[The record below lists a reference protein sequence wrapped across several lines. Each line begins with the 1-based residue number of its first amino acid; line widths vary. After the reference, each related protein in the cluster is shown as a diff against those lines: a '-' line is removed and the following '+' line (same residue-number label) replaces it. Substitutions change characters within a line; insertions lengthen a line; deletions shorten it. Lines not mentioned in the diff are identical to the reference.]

1 MSESSSLRAALF
13 QGCEVLIVGGTT
25 GIGAATAECFASLGA
40 RVTAAGLLPKAASS
54 EHPAGVAMPMAD
66 LSNVSVVELDA
77 TDPVKL
83 PELVRKFPRLSFLI
97 NCAGISRDRE
107 EYELAVFERVL
118 ATNLTAT
125 MRASMECRH
134 LLRHSRGA
142 IVNVASMYT
151 YFGSEDRPAYS
162 ASKGGV
168 AQLTKSL
175 AQEFAAD
182 GIRVNAVAPGW
193 IKTPLSTGLR
203 GDAAASQRVISRT
216 PLKRWGEPVEVAEVI
231 AFLCTPA
238 ASFVTGA
245 IVPVDGGYLTV

>member
-1 MSESSSLRAALF
+1 MTESSSFRPALF
-13 QGCEVLIVGGTT
+13 QGSEVLVVGGTT
-25 GIGAATAECFASLGA
+25 GIGAAAAQCFASLGA
-40 RVTAAGLLPKAASS
+40 RVTAAGLLPKPASLQEPTPAAT
-54 EHPAGVAMPMAD
+54 PVAD
-66 LSNVSVVELDA
+66 LSNVSIVELDA
-77 TDPVKL
+77 TDAVKL
-83 PELVRKFPRLSFLI
+83 LELVRKFSRLSFLI

-107 EYELAVFERVL
+107 EYDLTVFERVL

-125 MRASMECRH
+125 MRASMECRQ

-162 ASKGGV
+162 ASKGAI

-175 AQEFAAD
+175 AQEFASD

-193 IKTPLSTGLR
+193 IKTPLSSGLR
-203 GDAAASQRVISRT
+203 SDAAASQRVISRT